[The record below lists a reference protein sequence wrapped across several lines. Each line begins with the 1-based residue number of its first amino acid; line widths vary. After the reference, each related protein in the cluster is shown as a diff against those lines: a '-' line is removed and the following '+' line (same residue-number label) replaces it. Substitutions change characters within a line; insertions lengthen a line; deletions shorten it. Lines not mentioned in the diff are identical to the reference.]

1 MCRSQYVAVSGR
13 RSELSEPARGRY
25 SLGPAWSGGFAIS
38 TLSATEPPS
47 PIGALLREWRAARRL
62 SQLDLALETGIST
75 RHLSCVETGKAR
87 ASRDTVSRLADALGM
102 PLRERNAL
110 LRAAGFAAM
119 HPERPLAAPALERVR
134 QAVDLILAHQ
144 EPYPAFVISRHWE
157 VLATNAAVGRLG
169 RILTDGRPP
178 RHTNLLHQLFDPQD
192 FRPVIA
198 NWHEVAARFIRHVHD
213 DIAAHPT
220 DRRMRQLLDEI
231 FAYPDVPARWRE
243 RELGDEPSPIVT
255 FTFHSTRGELRF
267 FETFTTF
274 AAPYD
279 VTLDELRID
288 CTFPAD
294 DHTAAVCAELAAS
307 EAASMRKQS

>member
-1 MCRSQYVAVSGR
+1 MPWDILRVAPHEGIAIATLTAP
-13 RSELSEPARGRY
+13 LSHP
-25 SLGPAWSGGFAIS
+25 
-38 TLSATEPPS
+38 

-62 SQLDLALETGIST
+62 SQLELALETGIST

-119 HPERPLAAPALERVR
+119 HPERSLAAPALDRVR

-144 EPYPAFVISRHWE
+144 EPYPAFVISRHWD
-157 VLATNAAVGRLG
+157 VLATNAAAVRVGQMLME
-169 RILTDGRPP
+169 GRPG
-178 RHTNLLHQLFDPQD
+178 RHVNLLHQIFDPED

-198 NWHEVAARFIRHVHD
+198 NWHEVGARFIRHLHD
-213 DIAAHPT
+213 DLAANPT
-220 DRRMRQLLDEI
+220 DRRTQQLLDEM

-243 RELGDEPSPIVT
+243 RELGEEPSPIVT
-255 FTFHSTRGELRF
+255 FTFRSKFGELRF

-294 DHTAAVCAELAAS
+294 DHTAAVCAELAAG
-307 EAASMRKQS
+307 EAANSTEA

>member
-1 MCRSQYVAVSGR
+1 MA
-13 RSELSEPARGRY
+13 
-25 SLGPAWSGGFAIS
+25 SLEGFAIA
-38 TLSATEPPS
+38 TLQATASHP

-110 LRAAGFAAM
+110 LHAAGFAAM
-119 HPERPLAAPALERVR
+119 HPERSLTAPALDRVR

-144 EPYPAFVISRHWE
+144 EPYPAFVVSRHWD
-157 VLATNAAVGRLG
+157 VLATNKAAVRLNQILMKGR
-169 RILTDGRPP
+169 TS
-178 RHTNLLHQLFDPQD
+178 RHSNLLHQIFDPED

-213 DIAAHPT
+213 DLTANPT
-220 DRRMRQLLDEI
+220 DRRTHQLLDEI
-231 FAYPDVPARWRE
+231 FAYPDVPARWRD
-243 RELGDEPSPIVT
+243 RDLGDEPSPIVT
-255 FTFHSTRGELRF
+255 FTFHSEVGELRF

-279 VTLDELRID
+279 VTLDEIRID

-294 DHTAAVCAELAAS
+294 DFTAAVCADLAAGKMT
-307 EAASMRKQS
+307 A

>member
-1 MCRSQYVAVSGR
+1 VS
-13 RSELSEPARGRY
+13 
-25 SLGPAWSGGFAIS
+25 
-38 TLSATEPPS
+38 
-47 PIGALLREWRAARRL
+47 
-62 SQLDLALETGIST
+62 
-75 RHLSCVETGKAR
+75 K
-87 ASRDTVSRLADALGM
+87 LADALGM

-119 HPERPLAAPALERVR
+119 HPERSLAEPALDRVR
-134 QAVDLILAHQ
+134 QAVDLILSHQ
-144 EPYPAFVISRHWE
+144 EPYPAFLISRHWD
-157 VLATNAAVGRLG
+157 VLATNAAVARLG
-169 RILTDGRPP
+169 QILTGGKPP
-178 RHTNLLHQLFDPQD
+178 KHANLLHQIFDPQD

-198 NWHEVAARFIRHVHD
+198 NWHEVAARFIRHLHD

-220 DRRMRQLLDEI
+220 DRRMRQLLDEV

-243 RELGDEPSPIVT
+243 RALDDEPSPIVT
-255 FTFHSTRGELRF
+255 FHFRSARGELRF

-294 DHTAAVCAELAAS
+294 DHTAAVCAELLAS
-307 EAASMRKQS
+307 EKAAIVARD

>member
-1 MCRSQYVAVSGR
+1 MAPHEGIAIATLTAP
-13 RSELSEPARGRY
+13 LSHP
-25 SLGPAWSGGFAIS
+25 
-38 TLSATEPPS
+38 

-119 HPERPLAAPALERVR
+119 HPERSLAAPALDRVR

-144 EPYPAFVISRHWE
+144 EPYPAFVLSRHWD
-157 VLATNAAVGRLG
+157 VLATNAAAVRVGQMLME
-169 RILTDGRPP
+169 GRPG
-178 RHTNLLHQLFDPQD
+178 RHANLLHQIFDPED

-198 NWHEVAARFIRHVHD
+198 NWHEVGARFVRHLHD
-213 DIAAHPT
+213 DLAANPT
-220 DRRMRQLLDEI
+220 DRRTQQLLDEM
-231 FAYPDVPARWRE
+231 FAYPDVPPRWRE
-243 RELGDEPSPIVT
+243 RELGEEPSPIVT
-255 FTFHSTRGELRF
+255 FTFRSKFGELRF

-294 DHTAAVCAELAAS
+294 DHTAAVCAELAAG
-307 EAASMRKQS
+307 EAANSTEA